1 LFLGLNVQF
10 PYQKELFKKAA
21 RRGGNYFIAI
31 HQNHDIMCIKIFWRG
46 IMKRTNVVLDDDL
59 VEDCIKATGI
69 KTRKAVID
77 HALRELLR
85 RENQTKILDLK
96 GNIDWEGNLDEWRQG
111 RN

>member
-1 LFLGLNVQF
+1 
-10 PYQKELFKKAA
+10 
-21 RRGGNYFIAI
+21 
-31 HQNHDIMCIKIFWRG
+31 
-46 IMKRTNVVLDDDL
+46 LDDDL

-69 KTRKAVID
+69 KTRKALID

>member
-1 LFLGLNVQF
+1 
-10 PYQKELFKKAA
+10 
-21 RRGGNYFIAI
+21 
-31 HQNHDIMCIKIFWRG
+31 
-46 IMKRTNVVLDDDL
+46 MKRTNVVLDDDL

-69 KTRKAVID
+69 KTRKALID